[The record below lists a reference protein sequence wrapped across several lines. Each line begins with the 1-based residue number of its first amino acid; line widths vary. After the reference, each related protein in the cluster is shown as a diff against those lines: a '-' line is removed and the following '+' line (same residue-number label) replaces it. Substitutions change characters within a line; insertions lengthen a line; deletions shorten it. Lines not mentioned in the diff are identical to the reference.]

1 MKNFEKFKT
10 AKERTEACSTFL
22 VRHNEYEDIPYI
34 EAAMIWLDL
43 EAEEETPL
51 PCPFCG
57 GDTFTVE
64 YDFFGYWGVKCSA
77 DGCWYH
83 SHLCKSESE
92 AIAAHNRVAK
102 AVMGAKESEV
112 K

>member
-1 MKNFEKFKT
+1 MKNSEK
-10 AKERTEACSTFL
+10 
-22 VRHNEYEDIPYI
+22 
-34 EAAMIWLDL
+34 
-43 EAEEETPL
+43 PL